1 MIFAPF
7 TIEERVPDDHPL
19 PDIKRL
25 CDRVPAALSRY
36 FAKADGTIGR
46 VGIPS
51 ESLLNALL
59 LRTGGVVSP
68 DEVGSPW
75 ASLREDHA
83 TRSQKAPAPFG
94 AEVSICTS
102 DKPGSVHA
110 GLLRRC
116 DHFSRRAVA
125 DAIRS
130 DLPAAFR
137 PGRASG
143 LSTGGGCMVLHA
155 AW

>member
-1 MIFAPF
+1 M
-7 TIEERVPDDHPL
+7 
-19 PDIKRL
+19 
-25 CDRVPAALSRY
+25 SRC
-36 FAKADGTIGR
+36 R
-46 VGIPS
+46 W
-51 ESLLNALL
+51 SLLK
-59 LRTGGVVSP
+59 R
-68 DEVGSPW
+68 
-75 ASLREDHA
+75 R
-83 TRSQKAPAPFG
+83 QKAPAPFG

-110 GLLRRC
+110 GFPRRC

-125 DAIRS
+125 DAITS

-143 LSTGGGCMVLHA
+143 HLTGGGCMVLHA